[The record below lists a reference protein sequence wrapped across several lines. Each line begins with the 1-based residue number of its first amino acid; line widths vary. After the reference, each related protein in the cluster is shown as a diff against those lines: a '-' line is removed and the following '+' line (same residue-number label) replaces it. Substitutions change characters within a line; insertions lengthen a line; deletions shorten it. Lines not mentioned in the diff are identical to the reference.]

1 MEATLSRTLTVQ
13 CSDFKSIIKFNA
25 EDCMEIGDNTY
36 VQLRPSIS
44 GLCHMIVENNGE
56 KSVADIRI
64 GGHYSCAHSVGLME
78 LIKLRNKAQ
87 IKDLMESD
95 GDTCTLFASE
105 EEQKP
110 RISHKEMK
118 KRRDEPDSIKVTI
131 CIEGEMH
138 EVDVLRP
145 VHGRDRLWVLYES
158 ANIGA
163 IITFLRA
170 QPFGEKQSQ
179 LELPDGVKNVLKRK
193 NGYIAKKR
201 DSDGKVKYTYT
212 KDLEQ
217 AALIVGEYSTHSG

>member
-1 MEATLSRTLTVQ
+1 
-13 CSDFKSIIKFNA
+13 
-25 EDCMEIGDNTY
+25 MEID
-36 VQLRPSIS
+36 V
-44 GLCHMIVENNGE
+44 
-56 KSVADIRI
+56 DI
-64 GGHYSCAHSVGLME
+64 
-78 LIKLRNKAQ
+78 
-87 IKDLMESD
+87 
-95 GDTCTLFASE
+95 CTLFASMKE
-105 EEQKP
+105 ILKP
-110 RISHKEMK
+110 RITHAEMEK
-118 KRRDEPDSIKVTI
+118 LRGEPDSIKVTI

-138 EVDVLRP
+138 EVDVRRP
-145 VHGRDRLWVLYES
+145 VHGRDRLWVLYEP

>member
-1 MEATLSRTLTVQ
+1 M
-13 CSDFKSIIKFNA
+13 IKCVDGIKVN
-25 EDCMEIGDNTY
+25 
-36 VQLRPSIS
+36 
-44 GLCHMIVENNGE
+44 
-56 KSVADIRI
+56 
-64 GGHYSCAHSVGLME
+64 GHYSCAHSTGLLE
-78 LIKLRNKAQ
+78 LINLRNQAQ

-110 RISHKEMK
+110 RISHAEMK
-118 KRRDEPDSIKVTI
+118 KLRDEPDSIKVTI

-170 QPFGEKQSQ
+170 KPFGEKQSQ

-217 AALIVGEYSTHSG
+217 AALIVGE

>member
-1 MEATLSRTLTVQ
+1 MEATLSQTLNVQ
-13 CSDFKSIIKFNA
+13 IAGLKTIIKFNA
-25 EDCMEIGDNTY
+25 EDCMETGGNTY

-56 KSVADIRI
+56 KCLDDIKF
-64 GGHYSCAHSVGLME
+64 GSHYSCVHSIGLME

-95 GDTCTLFASE
+95 GDTCTLFASKE
-105 EEQKP
+105 DNKP
-110 RISHKEMK
+110 RVSHAEMK
-118 KRRDEPDSIKVTI
+118 KLRHEPDSIKVAI
-131 CIEGEMH
+131 CIEGEMY

-163 IITFLRA
+163 IITLLRA
-170 QPFGEKQSQ
+170 MPFGEKQSQ

-193 NGYIAKKR
+193 NGFLTKKTAFN
-201 DSDGKVKYTYT
+201 GKAKYTFT

-217 AALIVGEYSTHSG
+217 AALIVHNGD

>member
-1 MEATLSRTLTVQ
+1 MEATLSKTLTVQ

-56 KSVADIRI
+56 KCLADIMF
-64 GGHYSCAHSVGLME
+64 GKNYSCAHSVGLME
-78 LIKLRNKAQ
+78 LKKLRNKAQ

-110 RISHKEMK
+110 RITHAEMK
-118 KRRDEPDSIKVTI
+118 KLRDEPDSIKVTI

-170 QPFGEKQSQ
+170 KPFGEKQSQ

-193 NGYIAKKR
+193 NGYLAKKR
-201 DSDGKVKYTYT
+201 DSDGKVKHTST

-217 AALIVGEYSTHSG
+217 ATLIVGE

>member
-1 MEATLSRTLTVQ
+1 MEATLSATLNVQ
-13 CSDFKSIIKFNA
+13 LADLKSIIKFNA

-56 KSVADIRI
+56 KSLADIRFAN
-64 GGHYSCAHSVGLME
+64 GHYSCAHSVGLME
-78 LIKLRNKAQ
+78 LIKLRNQAQ
-87 IKDLMESD
+87 IKDLMESG
-95 GDTCTLFASE
+95 GDTCTLFAKE
-105 EEQKP
+105 EEKKP
-110 RISHKEMK
+110 SLSRAEIK
-118 KRRDEPDSIKVTI
+118 KLRDEPPASIKVSI

-170 QPFGEKQSQ
+170 MPFGE
-179 LELPDGVKNVLKRK
+179 
-193 NGYIAKKR
+193 
-201 DSDGKVKYTYT
+201 
-212 KDLEQ
+212 
-217 AALIVGEYSTHSG
+217 